1 MKTRTWLVATLGSAV
16 ALAGLVALL
25 NFKIDLFGMFSEQ
38 NGQSRLV
45 YGDERVA
52 KYLLS
57 GRYVPTNFN
66 ALLIGS
72 SVSANWDAGLITNY
86 RTYNES
92 LNGGNVVEQ
101 EAIVDQA
108 LERPGVIAA
117 VLLVHPYFTSSH
129 NFETVELTPRIKL
142 GALGSTSL
150 LSAYKNAVNIRLG
163 REEQTY
169 DRFGS
174 NDFDTAAR
182 KLNPRLAKMLT
193 SGGDFEIDDI
203 AMQSYFRLIDK
214 LHQRGINILFVVP
227 PTSTPLLTPKLEAF
241 ERYQALIT
249 PHMTAGDLVL
259 DLNSAEYASLRDNP
273 ENYTD
278 GVHMRPAA
286 ARTVVAA
293 IDRALGNLRRP

>member
-1 MKTRTWLVATLGSAV
+1 MKTRTWLAATLGSTV
-16 ALAGLVALL
+16 VLAGLVALL
-25 NFKIDLFGMFSEQ
+25 NVKIDLYGIFSDQ
-38 NGQSRLV
+38 TGQSRMV

-57 GRYVPTNFN
+57 TRYVPTNFD

-72 SVSANWDAGLITNY
+72 SVSANWNAGLINSF

-108 LERPGVIAA
+108 LERPGVKAA

-174 NDFDTAAR
+174 NNFDTAAR
-182 KLNPRLAKMLT
+182 KLNPKLEKMLK
-193 SGGDFEIDDI
+193 SAGDFEIDEI
-203 AMQSYFRLIDK
+203 AMRSYFRLIDK
-214 LHQRGINILFVVP
+214 LHQRDIRILFVVP
-227 PTSTPLLTPKLEAF
+227 PTSTPLLTPKRAAF

-249 PHMTAGDLVL
+249 PHMAAGDLLL
-259 DLNSAEYASLRDNP
+259 DINSADYAGLRDDP

-286 ARTVVAA
+286 AGAAVAA
-293 IDRALGNLRRP
+293 IDRELEKLRRP